1 MSVQLFLGD
10 ERGQDLVEYSLLIV
24 LIGMLGV
31 LVLAA
36 MGGSFSSILSKITN
50 VVVGADEQLGS

>member
-36 MGGSFSSILSKITN
+36 MGGSFSNILSKITN
-50 VVVGADEQLGS
+50 VVVGADEQIGS